1 MKPCFSDKSKNS
13 EIIVVIEND
22 EMVMEDEKVALTL
35 NIFLKNIVTSL
46 NSPKFKNCNL
56 LSERIPHPT

>member
-13 EIIVVIEND
+13 EIIVVTESD
-22 EMVMEDEKVALTL
+22 EMVMEDDKVALTL
-35 NIFLKNIVTSL
+35 NIFFLNIVTSL
-46 NSPKFKNCNL
+46 NTPKFKNCNL